1 MLPFI
6 IIIFFAECEEDCHEE
21 CRTHNGQPCVFP
33 FIYNGTLFHQCT
45 KQDNKVSSIILPVF
59 EHFLLRAAIGVPR
72 ALGQT
77 GAMSKESGGIV
88 SLPAQPWNESIAVG
102 LILILNRYWW
112 VFGHCILKRRHHS
125 QFPFFYF
132 YPFCLFIPFL
142 FFFNLLFVK
151 RASQDV
157 RRLFDKAF
165 FCDQNILSWAYI

>member
-1 MLPFI
+1 MLPLLI
-6 IIIFFAECEEDCHEE
+6 SYFFAECEEDCHEE

-45 KQDNKVSSIILPVF
+45 KQDNKVSSIVLPVF
-59 EHFLLRAAIGVPR
+59 EHFLLRAATGVPR

-77 GAMSKESGGIV
+77 GAMSKESGEIV

-151 RASQDV
+151 RVSQDV

>member
-45 KQDNKVSSIILPVF
+45 KQDNKVKTIILPVF

-77 GAMSKESGGIV
+77 GAMSKESGEIV

-102 LILILNRYWW
+102 LDCIILQSILYLSFWTLY
-112 VFGHCILKRRHHS
+112 FEKETTLPI
-125 QFPFFYF
+125 FFLSLLLF
-132 YPFCLFIPFL
+132 YPIFFIFFL
-142 FFFNLLFVK
+142 SK
-151 RASQDV
+151 GSARTSGD
-157 RRLFDKAF
+157 
-165 FCDQNILSWAYI
+165 